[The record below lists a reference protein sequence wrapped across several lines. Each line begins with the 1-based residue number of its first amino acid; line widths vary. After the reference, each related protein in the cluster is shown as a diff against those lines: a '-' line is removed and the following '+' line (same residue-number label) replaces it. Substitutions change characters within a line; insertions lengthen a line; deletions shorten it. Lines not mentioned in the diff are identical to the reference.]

1 MKSNMKGLGRL
12 VVLSMIV
19 AVTASAQKPTGP
31 YITVQDIEKVTGL
44 KGVHLVPYDAS
55 KGAGGEFNFAN
66 NNGELILMAQKM
78 AGRKMY
84 ESNKLQKSNVK
95 ELVPGLGDEAFIG
108 PPGNSPYFLFCRKGD
123 TSVSLA
129 TYIGSDWK
137 TTRLTIE
144 QVIAL
149 AKIIASRI

>member
-1 MKSNMKGLGRL
+1 MKSHVNALARL
-12 VVLSMIV
+12 VVLSMVV

-44 KGVHLVPYDAS
+44 KGAHLVPYDAS

-66 NNGELILMAQKM
+66 KNGDLILMVQKM

-84 ESNKLQKSNVK
+84 ESNKSQKSNVK

-108 PPGNSPYFLFCRKGD
+108 PPGNGPYFLFCRKGD
-123 TSVSLA
+123 TSVGLA
-129 TYIGSDWK
+129 TYPGIDGK
-137 TTRLTIE
+137 TRLTIK
-144 QVIAL
+144 QLIAL
-149 AKIIASRI
+149 GKVIASRI